1 MLALRNIARLA
12 SRGQFPNNICAATP
26 RHASAATKQRSGND
40 RFERN
45 PVPFRVANK
54 ILTFMKKQSIL
65 ADINTTLNG
74 ASMNAVDE
82 KDWISEINNLSK
94 TLAAGR
100 DVEKGFSTRINDIGL
115 DKSLQVADVYV
126 SHNYMEVMFL
136 PRLFDYALHT
146 DFSAYTPKTVVHLM
160 YFVYFHGR
168 APSMLF
174 KKVEDY
180 LSTNLEMLHIN
191 DIGLICLGFFRG
203 NVRILSY
210 ELLDRISQRLVDE
223 LELVEKNMLINITKV
238 LSHSSFFKFSFFQ
251 NFADKILTL
260 SFIQTTINPSVLMH
274 IAAFYASASVYHK
287 PLTQSLLSAFVGLC
301 THSNSKVKPRS
312 KDIAQFVK
320 AMGMLHHE
328 PVSGKTS
335 YMKLMEA
342 YKRFEQERTHPES
355 LADMLHG
362 LAYLGIFP
370 TDMLD
375 MLFHPKKVNLLKA
388 PRRSKELQLR
398 LLSNNVLIECPE
410 YPGLQQAWNVAQ
422 EFNSR
427 EWRSFQQEIHI
438 RRGFKEIH
446 KSLANMLGADRVKA
460 DYILPHYRSAN
471 IELRLDASNHPI
483 KTEDYVSQDPW
494 NVQPL
499 DSKHGSKPTDTQR
512 KIAIELGSIRQ
523 FLTTDSL
530 SLDAASLKGLPVTS
544 SHQAYHV
551 KLNGHNQTKM
561 RNLNR
566 LGYKVILLHPHEV
579 DELSDMQED
588 DRRRVLCDR
597 LHKETEMD
605 VQVCQMES

>member
-1 MLALRNIARLA
+1 MLALRNITRVT
-12 SRGQFPNNICAATP
+12 SRGLFPTNICSP
-26 RHASAATKQRSGND
+26 SLRHASVSNKQRTGND

-54 ILTFMKKQSIL
+54 ILTFMKRRSIM
-65 ADINTTLNG
+65 ADMNKTLN
-74 ASMNAVDE
+74 ATSMNTVTE
-82 KDWISEINNLSK
+82 KEWNSEIQDLKK
-94 TLAAGR
+94 TLSGGHG
-100 DVEKGFSTRINDIGL
+100 VEKGFSTRISDIGL
-115 DKSLQVADVYV
+115 DKSLQVADLYV

-136 PRLFDYALHT
+136 PRLFDYALHA
-146 DFSAYTPKTVVHLM
+146 DFSAYPPKTVVHLM

-180 LSTNLEMLHIN
+180 LSNNLELLHIN

-210 ELLDRISQRLVDE
+210 ELLDRISQRLVDQ
-223 LELVEKNMLINITKV
+223 LEFVEKNMLINITKV

-251 NFADKILTL
+251 NFADKILTV
-260 SFIQTTINPSVLMH
+260 SFIETTINPSVLMH
-274 IAAFYASASVYHK
+274 IASFYASASVYHK
-287 PLTQSLLSAFVGLC
+287 PLTQSLMSAFVRLC
-301 THSNSKVKPRS
+301 THSDLKVKPRS

-320 AMGMLHHE
+320 AMGMLCHE
-328 PVSGKTS
+328 PVSEKMT
-335 YMKLMEA
+335 YMKLVEA
-342 YKRFEQERTHPES
+342 YKRFEEERTHPES

-362 LAYLGIFP
+362 LSYLGILP

-375 MLFHPKKVNLLKA
+375 MLFHPEKVNLLKG

-398 LLSNNVLIECPE
+398 LVSNIVLIECPD
-410 YPGLQQAWNVAQ
+410 YAGLQQAWNVAQ
-422 EFNSR
+422 EFNAQG
-427 EWRSFQQEIHI
+427 WRNFQQEINI

-483 KTEDYVSQDPW
+483 KTGDYDNQDPW

-499 DSKHGSKPTDTQR
+499 DTKHGSEPSVTQH

-523 FLTTDSL
+523 FLSSDSL
-530 SLDAASLKGLPVTS
+530 SLDATTLKGLPVTS
-544 SHQAYHV
+544 SNQAHHV

-561 RNLNR
+561 RNLNQ
-566 LGYKVILLHPHEV
+566 LGYKVIMLHPHEV
-579 DELSDMQED
+579 NELADMKEDE
-588 DRRRVLCDR
+588 RRRVLCER
-597 LHKETEMD
+597 LHKETGMD